1 MIDEPLV
8 SICIPTYNRAG
19 MVRTAIESALGQ
31 TYKNIEVLVVDNAS
45 DDEIESVV
53 ASYRDPRVKFFRNAR
68 NLGLFGNCNRC
79 VELAQ
84 GNYIHILH
92 SDDYIDAEFTRTCM
106 DFFRSHPGVAMTFTS
121 VRAVSGDGEI
131 PVCTRGQDEVFPA
144 PEGFKKLLESRNL
157 VSCPS
162 VMVKK
167 DVYRSIGLYSLEYPY
182 SGDLYQ
188 WLKIARR
195 FDIAYVA
202 GATLFYRQGA
212 HSESFQLLFKNPVGY
227 IDTIKILMRV
237 VDELGDESVLYAR
250 ELNSAFRRHMRD
262 CLFAGIVRSKSMDY
276 PASVFTG
283 LALSSW
289 AMVKPRSLTD
299 AAKKFLEFFQIA
311 VIGCAIALPGGRYCM
326 QKLLRCNPEK
336 Y

>member
-1 MIDEPLV
+1 MTDEPLV

-19 MVRTAIESALGQ
+19 MAGKAIESALGQ

-53 ASYRDPRVKFFRNAR
+53 ASYKDPRVKFFRNAR

-92 SDDYIDAEFTRTCM
+92 SDDYIDPGFTRTCM
-106 DFFRSHPGVAMTFTS
+106 DFFLAHPGVAMTFTS
-121 VRAVSGDGEI
+121 VRAVSGDGEF
-131 PVCTRGQDEVFPA
+131 PVCTRRQDEIFSA
-144 PEGFKKLLESRNL
+144 PEGFRRLLQSRNL

-167 DVYRSIGLYSLEYPY
+167 DVYQSIGMYSLEYPY

-188 WLKIARR
+188 WLRIARR

-202 GATLFYRQGA
+202 GATLFYRQGT
-212 HSESFQLLFKNPVGY
+212 HSESYQLLFKNPVGY
-227 IDTIKILMRV
+227 IDTIKILLRV
-237 VDELGDESVLYAR
+237 VDELGDETALYAP

-262 CLFAGIVRSKSMDY
+262 CLFAGIARSKSMDY
-276 PASVFTG
+276 PAFVFTG

-289 AMVKPRSLTD
+289 AMIRPRTFSDAVK
-299 AAKKFLEFFQIA
+299 KILEFFQLVI
-311 VIGCAIALPGGRYCM
+311 IGCAMAIPGGRYCM
-326 QKLLRCNPEK
+326 QKLLRSNLEK